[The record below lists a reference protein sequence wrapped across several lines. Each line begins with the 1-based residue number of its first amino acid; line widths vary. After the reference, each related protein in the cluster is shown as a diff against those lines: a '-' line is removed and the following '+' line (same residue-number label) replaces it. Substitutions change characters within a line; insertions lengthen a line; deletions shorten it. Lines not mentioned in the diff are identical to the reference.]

1 MMTYD
6 VSLPEGNVCCPSNPV
21 IFLNVSI
28 FHPFWEATQAESSTP
43 ETQVQLAFARHV
55 LTGIEDGGLRFVD
68 RSFLQN
74 NLHSLRLT
82 VCPWK

>member
-1 MMTYD
+1 MELENLIF
-6 VSLPEGNVCCPSNPV
+6 VVLPNPWSSSTFPS
-21 IFLNVSI
+21 SI
-28 FHPFWEATQAESSTP
+28 RLFQATEAESSTP

-68 RSFLQN
+68 RNLLQN
-74 NLHSLRLT
+74 NLHSLKLT